1 MLHLLRFVSDYYTE
15 FAGSCRKDVRMTPRR
30 DHLAM
35 LLPVSRIDMAEVTWE
50 EFAAHIEH
58 FAYAEAYRL
67 GGTSDVAQLEL
78 VRWATLLYDP
88 FEDTD
93 PFLQAPWFGHPPDR
107 VVIQAIYSLM
117 LL

>member
-1 MLHLLRFVSDYYTE
+1 M
-15 FAGSCRKDVRMTPRR
+15 
-30 DHLAM
+30 
-35 LLPVSRIDMAEVTWE
+35 SRIVVMD
-50 EFAAHIEH
+50 
-58 FAYAEAYRL
+58 
-67 GGTSDVAQLEL
+67 QLEL